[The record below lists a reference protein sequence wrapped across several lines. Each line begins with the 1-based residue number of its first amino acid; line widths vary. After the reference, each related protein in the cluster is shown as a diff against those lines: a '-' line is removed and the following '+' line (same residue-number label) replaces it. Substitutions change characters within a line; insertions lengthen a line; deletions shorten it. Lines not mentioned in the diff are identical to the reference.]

1 MKFLCLYNGV
11 DFPKCFN
18 NENDK
23 CKTDYLSYPYNLIHR
38 FDGKNN
44 IKCLCG

>member
-1 MKFLCLYNGV
+1 MRFKCLYNGI
-11 DFPKCFN
+11 DYPKCLN
-18 NENDK
+18 NDNGLCRTNYNE
-23 CKTDYLSYPYNLIHR
+23 YPYYLIHR